1 MPSMAEPHQSIRINP
16 QPIKAGNEWRVMA
29 IWPSGHLEEI
39 TGFKTEAEA
48 RAWIAGDGAKAWLR
62 GRGYPND

>member
-16 QPIKAGNEWRVMA
+16 QPIKVGNEWRVMA
-29 IWPSGHLEEI
+29 IWPSGHPEEI